1 MKIWR
6 WHSSDR
12 SHRSSIWCSDI
23 TVPLGICCKR
33 NRLSFVPMSHT
44 IRLRPR
50 WLLTTNNSCQTEE
63 FVMSDENNRHDWKS
77 MVIPSSDAI
86 AIHMVTRNVQQ
97 NVCSHYR
104 GLLKSGRMNHGGL
117 VIFVHS
123 ALVKLS
129 WWTKAEHQTVKTAS
143 GRPIWIRIR
152 PLFFQI
158 SPQTPFRCVC
168 STFRAKN
175 HLLSLRASYYSPPVY
190 IFPSKVPT
198 STQHKHAQVSMLEI
212 TAKLL

>member
-33 NRLSFVPMSHT
+33 NRLSFVSMSHT

-77 MVIPSSDAI
+77 MVILSSGAI
-86 AIHMVTRNVQQ
+86 AVHMVTGNVQQ
-97 NVCSHYR
+97 NVCSPYR

-152 PLFFQI
+152 PLFFYRFLPRHRSVVCVLPSEQKTI
-158 SPQTPFRCVC
+158 FCPFGLHI
-168 STFRAKN
+168 TLPLYTFFRAKYWRAHSIN
-175 HLLSLRASYYSPPVY
+175 MLRH
-190 IFPSKVPT
+190 
-198 STQHKHAQVSMLEI
+198 QC
-212 TAKLL
+212 